1 MPRYSSERSSANKN
15 LPQNLLSSLKVSIFA
30 KMKSRE
36 RTINMSTQ
44 VSLSSY
50 NLQIPTDDLSILR
63 SLSKRL
69 GWKIKKEK
77 VTTKSAYEKSLE
89 DVKNG
94 NVTEWSSPQDYFDK
108 MGIWWLTNLKPQS
121 SLTKMSNDASS
132 VDFLW
137 KTFKKSS
144 MILLMTVKLTLN
156 TSLIACLATDVV
168 SGNVIFIPTG
178 YLFGF
183 RMMKNWLS
191 WCSIPEPIVT
201 CFKDAIKR
209 SFETKEH
216 IFYTIKQQRE
226 PS

>member
-1 MPRYSSERSSANKN
+1 
-15 LPQNLLSSLKVSIFA
+15 
-30 KMKSRE
+30 MKSRE

-108 MGIWWLTNLKPQS
+108 MGI
-121 SLTKMSNDASS
+121 
-132 VDFLW
+132 
-137 KTFKKSS
+137 
-144 MILLMTVKLTLN
+144 
-156 TSLIACLATDVV
+156 
-168 SGNVIFIPTG
+168 
-178 YLFGF
+178 
-183 RMMKNWLS
+183 
-191 WCSIPEPIVT
+191 
-201 CFKDAIKR
+201 
-209 SFETKEH
+209 
-216 IFYTIKQQRE
+216 
-226 PS
+226 

>member
-1 MPRYSSERSSANKN
+1 
-15 LPQNLLSSLKVSIFA
+15 
-30 KMKSRE
+30 
-36 RTINMSTQ
+36 MSTQ

-50 NLQIPTDDLSILR
+50 NLQIPTDDLSILK

-89 DVKNG
+89 DVKNS
-94 NVTEWSSPQDYFDK
+94 NITEWSSPQDYFDK
-108 MGIWWLTNLKPQS
+108 MGIWWLTNLRPQS
-121 SLTKMSNDASS
+121 SLTKMSNDASN

-156 TSLIACLATDVV
+156 TSLTAWLATNLV

-201 CFKDAIKR
+201 CFKYAIKE
-209 SFETKEH
+209 SFEIKDP
-216 IFYTIKQQRE
+216 IFYTIKKSNRNDKMQN
-226 PS
+226 